1 MSGAKETMNIC
12 LENRRRALERMP
24 ENSALLLFGAPHFV
38 RNGDSEYKYR
48 QNSDLFYLGGWED
61 PEVALFLCPGQE
73 NPFQL
78 FVQPRNP
85 EIEVW
90 TGSRPG
96 PEGAVSRYGADEAHD
111 IAALPEKLVDLLQ
124 GVQLLYHCF
133 GQRPEED
140 ALVNKAISAAA
151 RKARRSLVEVPKR
164 LVQPR
169 ELLDDLR
176 VFKTPLELG
185 RIRRAV
191 EITAEAH
198 VAAMKAVAPGVG
210 EHELEALIDYTFRRR
225 GGSGP
230 GYSTIVGGGVNAC
243 TLHYV
248 RNDQVLA
255 DESLVLVDAGC
266 EFDFYTADVTRTYP
280 VNGTFTDAQ
289 REVYEVVLAANVAA
303 IDACVAGTPFQR
315 LQEVA
320 VETLTQG
327 LVDLGL
333 LEGEVTELIEEKAYR
348 RFYMHNIGHWL
359 GMDAH
364 DAGAYSSEGNSR
376 KLEPGMVLTIEP
388 GLYLL
393 PNDEEIPERYRGIGV
408 RIEDDVL
415 VTEGEAEVLT
425 ASIPKAVAELEEV
438 LR

>member
-1 MSGAKETMNIC
+1 MPYDVKGSIAHAQGLVEAGHLTAEECGSLTA
-12 LENRRRALERMP
+12 ALEQL
-24 ENSALLLFGAPHFV
+24 ALTHESGEW
-38 RNGDSEYKYR
+38 S
-48 QNSDLFYLGGWED
+48 
-61 PEVALFLCPGQE
+61 
-73 NPFQL
+73 
-78 FVQPRNP
+78 
-85 EIEVW
+85 I
-90 TGSRPG
+90 SR
-96 PEGAVSRYGADEAHD
+96 E
-111 IAALPEKLVDLLQ
+111 
-124 GVQLLYHCF
+124 
-133 GQRPEED
+133 EED
-140 ALVNKAISAAA
+140 CHTAL
-151 RKARRSLVEVPKR
+151 ETR
-164 LVQPR
+164 LTER
-169 ELLDDLR
+169 LGDLG
-176 VFKTPLELG
+176 KKIHLG
-185 RIRRAV
+185 R
-191 EITAEAH
+191 
-198 VAAMKAVAPGVG
+198 
-210 EHELEALIDYTFRRR
+210 
-225 GGSGP
+225 S
-230 GYSTIVGGGVNAC
+230 
-243 TLHYV
+243 

-266 EFDFYTADVTRTYP
+266 EFEFYTADVTRTYP

-359 GMDAH
+359 GMDVH

-415 VTEGEAEVLT
+415 VTEGEPEVLT